1 MRAVQLRPVHLS
13 LCLSALVAFFAACGS
28 DDEGGGS
35 DNVGKSTA
43 SGAGAGSS
51 SGEGGSGAAGGEPSS
66 NSHGSGAAGST
77 TTSGNG
83 GGCVG
88 LGDACSDCAVDAC
101 NALYCTCAANTDCT
115 TLIAC
120 LDGCGGNQGCAQNC
134 LSSTPNGISD
144 AVLLNDC
151 ASGACGAQCP
161 TTQPLDAC
169 QKCAAQMCPQ
179 QLSACLANPDCTPLI
194 DCASQ
199 CSPDDFICLGGCASD
214 YGDGQDV
221 AEALGDC
228 VSGVCPACG

>member
-1 MRAVQLRPVHLS
+1 MRAVLLRPFAVS
-13 LCLSALVAFFAACGS
+13 LCFTALLGVFAACGS

-35 DNVGKSTA
+35 DNIDKSTA
-43 SGAGAGSS
+43 SGSGAGSS
-51 SGEGGSGAAGGEPSS
+51 GDGGNGASGGEAASGGSGASTVSS
-66 NSHGSGAAGST
+66 SSASGS
-77 TTSGNG
+77 G

-120 LDGCGGNQGCAQNC
+120 LDGCAGNQGCAQNC
-134 LSSTPNGISD
+134 LSSTPAGISD

-179 QLSACLANPDCTPLI
+179 QLSACLANPECTPLI
-194 DCASQ
+194 ECVTDCGG
-199 CSPDDFICLGGCASD
+199 DFFCQAGCADEYGGGQNVAEDLGGC
-214 YGDGQDV
+214 V
-221 AEALGDC
+221 E
-228 VSGVCPACG
+228 GVCPACG